1 MSGSVLHPP
10 LKWAQR
16 KGSLYFTIA
25 VSDLKVE
32 TLELTEKKLV
42 FKCVR
47 ASPGVVSTLQK
58 PHLIECSSVYVHIL
72 TFVITQ
78 RHL

>member
-1 MSGSVLHPP
+1 MSNVALHPP

-16 KGSLYFTIA
+16 KSSLYFTIA

-42 FKCVR
+42 FKCVLR
-47 ASPGVVSTLQK
+47 AAGVVPRVKSRTL
-58 PHLIECSSVYVHIL
+58 
-72 TFVITQ
+72 
-78 RHL
+78 